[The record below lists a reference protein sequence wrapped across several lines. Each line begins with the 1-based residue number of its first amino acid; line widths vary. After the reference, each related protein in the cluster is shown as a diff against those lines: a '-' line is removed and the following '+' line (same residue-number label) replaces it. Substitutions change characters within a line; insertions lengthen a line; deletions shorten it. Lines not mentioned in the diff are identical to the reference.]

1 MQTRQRIIE
10 LATEAHRQHWS
21 PGKNVSE
28 QTRKSQRICKV
39 WQELVLT
46 EFGAR
51 FSREHPLNDEGPSQK
66 IDLVDNHDRV
76 AYELKASPNNVHM
89 EVYRDVF
96 KALVF
101 NQRNPGKAIRTL
113 VFLAPKDGMKK
124 LGATFPQDVQNI
136 ARGLQLELLLAA
148 I

>member
-1 MQTRQRIIE
+1 M
-10 LATEAHRQHWS
+10 
-21 PGKNVSE
+21 
-28 QTRKSQRICKV
+28 
-39 WQELVLT
+39 
-46 EFGAR
+46 
-51 FSREHPLNDEGPSQK
+51 NDEGPSQK